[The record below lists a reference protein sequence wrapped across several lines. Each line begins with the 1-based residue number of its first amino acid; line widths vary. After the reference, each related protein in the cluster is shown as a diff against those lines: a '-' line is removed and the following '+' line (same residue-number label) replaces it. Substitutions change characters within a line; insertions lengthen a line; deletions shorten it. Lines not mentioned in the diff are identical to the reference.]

1 MFTLFS
7 TFTKYSLAWYRQM
20 IDCWDNPAPKIN
32 GGATATMT
40 AVARTF
46 QKCTM
51 TFLTASIAI
60 HKHFVLTSPT
70 GRSVGSYAL
79 SIWVH
84 NLRNFEYQS
93 QWPLPGGGFDDV
105 IIVGSGSNWGEVMEA
120 AAAAGRSCATVV
132 TTSGEILL
140 ANDQENQDLLWA
152 IRGGGPGLYG
162 VVTDTAYNTSWIG
175 LSAFMKSLPDSMD
188 AGLTGSAYISGGSA
202 IGASFV
208 MTYFRYNMTSDNITS
223 LLEPVVTTMK
233 AVDSNNDLAVS
244 LSDPIVYSSYMDF
257 FYYLQTTASGA
268 GAASLISSR
277 ILGRADLSDLS
288 NSKLQNHL
296 QNIMQTNTEGGASQM
311 IIGLQWGMGP
321 AQVAFNMRGALNPA
335 WRTGYV
341 HTIVTDYPIDTTLA
355 PQDALNAAA
364 VWTEEVKEA
373 DFRDWAPTAGAYLN
387 EANPF
392 ASSWKQDFYGENY
405 DRLLEL
411 KDNYDTTYSL
421 YVTAGVGS
429 DSWDYNL
436 TTGKL
441 CCKA

>member
-1 MFTLFS
+1 MHHDRS
-7 TFTKYSLAWYRQM
+7 M
-20 IDCWDNPAPKIN
+20 I
-32 GGATATMT
+32 
-40 AVARTF
+40 
-46 QKCTM
+46 
-51 TFLTASIAI
+51 
-60 HKHFVLTSPT
+60 SPT
-70 GRSVGSYAL
+70 GRSAGSYAL
-79 SIWVH
+79 SIWTH

-93 QWPLPGGGFDDV
+93 RWPLPGGGFDDV

-120 AAAAGRSCATVV
+120 AAAAGRSCVSGQDHTV
-132 TTSGEILL
+132 GLGGFIG
-140 ANDQENQDLLWA
+140 AGENQDILWA

-162 VVTDTAYNTSWIG
+162 VVTEYVFRTHPIPETVVATKLALSMTANSTAYNTSWIG

-202 IGASFV
+202 IGASFL
-208 MTYFRYNMTSDNITS
+208 MTYFGYNMTSDNITS

-321 AQVAFNMRGALNPA
+321 AQVASNMRGALNPA
-335 WRTGYV
+335 WRNGYV

-373 DFRDWAPTAGAYLN
+373 DFRDWASTAGAYLN

-429 DSWDYNL
+429 DSWDYHL